1 MSNEKMEKAESLENL
16 ESATSRMTDVSK
28 RGWLILAADVVL
40 LIILLKVLPYE
51 AKTNA
56 GLAIL
61 VFIGILWLTEA
72 IHITITALLVPVLA
86 VIFGLMNTSNAL
98 RSFANPTIFL
108 FFGGFALATALHIQG
123 IDRLIAN
130 RLLLLARGNFGVAA
144 IMLFIG
150 TAALSMWISNT
161 ATTAMML
168 PLSLGILANID
179 QEKER
184 GTFVF
189 LLLGVAY
196 SASIGGLGTIV
207 GSPPNA
213 IAAGELGLSF
223 VEWMKFGIP
232 VMLVMMPVM
241 IGVLYLAF
249 KPKLGHRIEVKSEDF
264 VWTRSRIIAITIFL
278 ITAFCW
284 ILSAKLNVAL
294 GEMIGVG
301 KIKDF
306 DSVIAVAAA
315 VLIGIAGVATWKQI
329 QANTEWGVLLLFGG
343 GLTLSAILKDSGAS
357 AVLANGVGS
366 LLSQSHPLI
375 IIAAVCAFIICLTE
389 FSSNTAAAALLV
401 PLFATV
407 SEALG
412 MPKHLL
418 TLVIGV
424 GASMAFM
431 LPVATPPNAIVFG
444 TGLIRQKEMIR
455 AGFGLVI
462 ASVIVISLFAYF
474 LWS

>member
-1 MSNEKMEKAESLENL
+1 MSNEMEKVENL
-16 ESATSRMTDVSK
+16 DLDPASSKSTDVSK
-28 RGWLILAADVVL
+28 RGWLIIAVDIVI
-40 LIILLKVLPYE
+40 LIALLKLLPYGP
-51 AKTNA
+51 KTNA

-61 VFIGILWLTEA
+61 VFVGVLWLTEA
-72 IHITITALLVPVLA
+72 VHITITALLVPILA
-86 VIFGLMNTSNAL
+86 VVFSLMTTTNAL

-130 RLLLLARGNFGVAA
+130 RLLLLARGSFGIAA
-144 IMLFIG
+144 VMLFVA

-161 ATTAMML
+161 ATAAMML
-168 PLSLGILANID
+168 PLTLGILSNLD
-179 QEKER
+179 SNKER

-213 IAAGELGLSF
+213 IAAAELGLSF
-223 VEWMKFGIP
+223 VDWMKIGIP
-232 VMLVMMPVM
+232 VMLVMLPLM
-241 IGVLYLAF
+241 IGILYLVF
-249 KPKLGHRIEVKSEDF
+249 RPNMNHRVEVASEHF
-264 VWTRSRIIAITIFL
+264 VWTKPRIITICIFAV
-278 ITAFCW
+278 TAFFW
-284 ILSAKLNVAL
+284 IFSSPLSQKL
-294 GEMIGVG
+294 GG
-301 KIKDF
+301 IKDF

-315 VLIGIAGVATWKQI
+315 VLIGVVGVATWKQI
-329 QANTEWGVLLLFGG
+329 QENTEWGVLLLFGG

-357 AVLANGVGS
+357 EVLAQGLGS
-366 LLSQSHPLI
+366 LLSDGHPI
-375 IIAAVCAFIICLTE
+375 IVIAAVAAFTICLTE
-389 FSSNTAAAALLV
+389 VSSNTAVAALLV

-412 MPKHLL
+412 MPRQLL

-431 LPVATPPNAIVFG
+431 LPVSTPPNAIVFG
-444 TGLIRQKEMIR
+444 AGFVKQKEMIK
-455 AGFGLVI
+455 AGAVLVA
-462 ASVIVISLFAYF
+462 ASVVVITVFANL
-474 LWS
+474 LWK